1 MRRLD
6 LSLPPAQSRGLALP
20 FFVGVGPEA
29 APVAVTDADGE
40 KQGSSPTRPEKKVAS
55 PLAECRYGFQVLTG
69 SRAQE
74 RTGRMNSIGC
84 RDTVGIDLGDA
95 YSYVCVLDPQG
106 RVARRFRHATTPK
119 AFRAHHE
126 HRESSLVVIETGTHS
141 PWISRLLA
149 ECGHEVIVANA
160 RRVALISRG
169 KKKTDR
175 EDCEALA
182 RLGRIDPEFLSPIE
196 HRGEESQLDMTALRA
211 RSAAIRARTQLINA
225 VRGLVKPCGERIPKC
240 GSATFHKTARKHMPP
255 QLKESLEPLLVLIE
269 ASTTLIKAYDEQVKA
284 LCAKHKPTQLLQAVP
299 GVGPIASLTFVLTL
313 EDPRRFRR
321 SRQVGAY
328 LGLTPRLSESGDSKP
343 QLRITKAGDVDLR
356 TLLVTSAQYI
366 LGPWGPDSDLR
377 RCGLA
382 LAERGARNGKKR
394 AVVAVA
400 RRLAVLLHHLWKTG
414 EVYDP
419 LHLARRR
426 GEADDPTKMR
436 LPRAR
441 GKSKKEQLLASSS

>member
-1 MRRLD
+1 
-6 LSLPPAQSRGLALP
+6 
-20 FFVGVGPEA
+20 
-29 APVAVTDADGE
+29 
-40 KQGSSPTRPEKKVAS
+40 
-55 PLAECRYGFQVLTG
+55 
-69 SRAQE
+69 
-74 RTGRMNSIGC
+74 
-84 RDTVGIDLGDA
+84 
-95 YSYVCVLDPQG
+95 
-106 RVARRFRHATTPK
+106 
-119 AFRAHHE
+119 
-126 HRESSLVVIETGTHS
+126 
-141 PWISRLLA
+141 
-149 ECGHEVIVANA
+149 
-160 RRVALISRG
+160 
-169 KKKTDR
+169 
-175 EDCEALA
+175 
-182 RLGRIDPEFLSPIE
+182 
-196 HRGEESQLDMTALRA
+196 MT
-211 RSAAIRARTQLINA
+211 S
-225 VRGLVKPCGERIPKC
+225 G
-240 GSATFHKTARKHMPP
+240 
-255 QLKESLEPLLVLIE
+255 
-269 ASTTLIKAYDEQVKA
+269 
-284 LCAKHKPTQLLQAVP
+284 
-299 GVGPIASLTFVLTL
+299 
-313 EDPRRFRR
+313 
-321 SRQVGAY
+321 QVGAY